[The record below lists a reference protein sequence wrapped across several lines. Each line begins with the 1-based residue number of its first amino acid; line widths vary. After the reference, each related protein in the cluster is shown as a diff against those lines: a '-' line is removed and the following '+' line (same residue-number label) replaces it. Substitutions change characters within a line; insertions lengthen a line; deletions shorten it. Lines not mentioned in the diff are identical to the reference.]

1 MEGFYQAYSIT
12 SQIMFP
18 ILVFILVLIV
28 RDLTRY
34 SKISEKIKKTLNEI
48 SEDIADTGFSRNA
61 GEKDLDMIIRF
72 IKSKIS

>member
-1 MEGFYQAYSIT
+1 MEGFYQAYSTT

-28 RDLTRY
+28 KDLTRY
-34 SKISEKIKKTLNEI
+34 SKISEKIKKTLNDI
-48 SEDIADTGFSRNA
+48 YEDIADTGFSRNA

-72 IKSKIS
+72 VKSKIS

>member
-1 MEGFYQAYSIT
+1 MEGFYQAYSTT

-28 RDLTRY
+28 KDLTRY

-48 SEDIADTGFSRNA
+48 SEDIADTGFPRNA